1 MKRALLFL
9 MNLLSPATEISKQW
23 IAFPN
28 PVGDVLIL
36 QRGISQFHDEI
47 TIEVFTMDGKLV
59 QKCIKPDANRIELRD
74 LNSLPKGIL
83 LLKISSANYT
93 ETIKL
98 SKIH

>member
-1 MKRALLFL
+1 
-9 MNLLSPATEISKQW
+9 MNLSSPAPEILKQW
-23 IAFPN
+23 TAYPN

-36 QRGISQFHDEI
+36 QKRISQFQEEI

-59 QKCIKPDANRIELRD
+59 QEWIKPDANRIELRD
-74 LNSLPKGIL
+74 IQFLPKGIL
-83 LLKISSANYT
+83 LLKISSSKSF